1 MNMGEIILK
10 PTQTKTLYENTQK
23 ISEGIKMI
31 KAMDVWGIS
40 EKGKGIVIA
49 IIDTGCEINHPDLK
63 ENIISGYNFTEDD
76 NSNPNIYK
84 DYRGHGTHVAG
95 IIAASDNGKEIVG
108 VAPES
113 KLLILKVIDKNG
125 VGSYKN
131 LIKAIEFSMNWK
143 GPNKEK
149 VSIINISLGG
159 SLPDKKLYTT
169 IKKAKK
175 KGIVIIAA
183 SGNEGDGNENTNEIS
198 FPGFYKE
205 VIQVGSITKD
215 KKPSKFSN
223 TNINLDFVAPGEN
236 IISTHLYNNY
246 VQLSGTSMAA
256 PYVTGAIALIIKMIG
271 KQEMKMIPYL
281 VKLYLIVHSQRL
293 GFPNTQEG
301 YGLIQL
307 K

>member
-1 MNMGEIILK
+1 MPEIILK
-10 PTQTKTLYENTQK
+10 PTQVKTLYENTQK

-40 EKGKGIVIA
+40 KKGKGIVIA

-95 IIAASDNGKEIVG
+95 IIAASDNGKGIVG
-108 VAPES
+108 IAPES

-236 IISTHLYNNY
+236 IISTHLNNNY

-271 KQEMKMIPYL
+271 KQETEILPYL
-281 VKLYLIVHSQRL
+281 VKFYLIVHSQRL

>member
-1 MNMGEIILK
+1 MNMTEVTLK
-10 PTQTKTLYENTQK
+10 PIQAKTLYENTQK

-63 ENIISGYNFTEDD
+63 GNIIGGYNFTEDD
-76 NSNPNIYK
+76 NSSPYIYK

-95 IIAASDNGKEIVG
+95 IIAASDNRKGIVG

-131 LIKAIEFSMNWK
+131 LIKAIEFSINWE

-159 SLPDKKLYTT
+159 PLPDEKLYTT
-169 IKKAKK
+169 IKKAKN
-175 KGIVIIAA
+175 KGIVLIAA

-198 FPGFYKE
+198 YPGFYKE

-236 IISTHLYNNY
+236 IISTHLNNDY

-256 PYVTGAIALIIKMIG
+256 PHVAGAIALIIKMIG
-271 KQEMKMIPYL
+271 KQKTEIIPYL
-281 VKLYLIVHSQRL
+281 VKFYLIVHSQRL

>member
-1 MNMGEIILK
+1 MNMTEIILK
-10 PTQTKTLYENTQK
+10 PTQVKTLYENTQK

-40 EKGKGIVIA
+40 KKGKGIVIA

-95 IIAASDNGKEIVG
+95 IIAASDNGKGIVG

-236 IISTHLYNNY
+236 IISTHLNNNY

-271 KQEMKMIPYL
+271 KQETEILPYL
-281 VKLYLIVHSQRL
+281 VKFYLIVHSQRL

>member
-1 MNMGEIILK
+1 MNMAEITLEPI
-10 PTQTKTLYENTQK
+10 QAKTLYENTQK

-40 EKGKGIVIA
+40 GKGKGIVIA

-63 ENIISGYNFTEDD
+63 GNIISGYNFTEDD
-76 NSNPNIYK
+76 NSNPHIYK

-95 IIAASDNGKEIVG
+95 IIAASDNRKGIVG

-125 VGSYKN
+125 IGSYKN
-131 LIKAIEFSMNWK
+131 LIKAIEFSINWE

-159 SLPDKKLYTT
+159 SLPDKNLYTT

-175 KGIVIIAA
+175 KGIVLIAA

-198 FPGFYKE
+198 YPGFYKE
-205 VIQVGSITKD
+205 VIQIGSITKD
-215 KKPSKFSN
+215 KRPSKFSN

-236 IISTHLYNNY
+236 IISTHLNNNY

-256 PYVTGAIALIIKMIG
+256 PHVTGAIALIIKMLG
-271 KQEMKMIPYL
+271 KQETEILPYL
-281 VKLYLIVHSQRL
+281 VKFYLIVHSQRL
-293 GFPNTQEG
+293 GFSNTQEG

>member
-1 MNMGEIILK
+1 MNMPEIILK
-10 PTQTKTLYENTQK
+10 PTQVKTLYENTQK

-40 EKGKGIVIA
+40 KKGKGIVIA

-95 IIAASDNGKEIVG
+95 IIAASDNGKGIVG
-108 VAPES
+108 IAPES

-236 IISTHLYNNY
+236 IISTHLNNNY

-271 KQEMKMIPYL
+271 KQETEILPYL
-281 VKLYLIVHSQRL
+281 VKFYLIVHSQRL

>member
-1 MNMGEIILK
+1 MTEVTLK
-10 PTQTKTLYENTQK
+10 PIQAKTLYENTQK

-63 ENIISGYNFTEDD
+63 GNIIGGYNFTEDD
-76 NSNPNIYK
+76 NSSPYIYK

-95 IIAASDNGKEIVG
+95 IIAASDNRKGIVG

-131 LIKAIEFSMNWK
+131 LIKAIEFSINWE

-159 SLPDKKLYTT
+159 PLPDEKLYTT
-169 IKKAKK
+169 IKKAKN
-175 KGIVIIAA
+175 KGIVLIAA

-198 FPGFYKE
+198 YPGFYKE

-236 IISTHLYNNY
+236 IISTHLNNDY

-256 PYVTGAIALIIKMIG
+256 PHVAGAIALIIKMIG
-271 KQEMKMIPYL
+271 KQKTEIIPYL
-281 VKLYLIVHSQRL
+281 VKFYLIVHSQRL

>member
-1 MNMGEIILK
+1 MTEITLK
-10 PTQTKTLYENTQK
+10 PIQTKTLYENTQK
-23 ISEGIKMI
+23 IPEGIEMI
-31 KAMDVWGIS
+31 KAIDVWGIS

-63 ENIISGYNFTEDD
+63 ENIISGYNFTKDD
-76 NSNPNIYK
+76 NNNPNIYK

-95 IIAASDNGKEIVG
+95 IIAASDNGKGIVG

-125 VGSYKN
+125 IGSYEN
-131 LIKAIEFSMNWK
+131 LIKAIEFSINWE

-169 IKKAKK
+169 IKRAKK
-175 KGIVIIAA
+175 KGIFLIAA
-183 SGNEGDGNENTNEIS
+183 SGNEGDGDENTNEIS
-198 FPGFYKE
+198 YPGFYKE

-236 IISTHLYNNY
+236 IISTHLNNNY

-256 PYVTGAIALIIKMIG
+256 PHVTGAIALIIKIIG
-271 KQEMKMIPYL
+271 KQEPEILPYL
-281 VKLYLIVHSQRL
+281 VKSYLIVHSQRL

>member
-1 MNMGEIILK
+1 MTEIILK
-10 PTQTKTLYENTQK
+10 PTQVKTLYENTQK

-40 EKGKGIVIA
+40 KKGKGIVIA

-95 IIAASDNGKEIVG
+95 IIAASDNGKGIVG

-236 IISTHLYNNY
+236 IISTHLNNNY

-271 KQEMKMIPYL
+271 KQETEILPYL
-281 VKLYLIVHSQRL
+281 VKFYLIVHSQRL